1 MGLGMPVARTEELP
15 AAAPESGQTDPLA
28 AHVAPVNKQHR
39 RLWLGYR
46 RHDHGISIGGG
57 GFG

>member
-39 RLWLGYR
+39 R
-46 RHDHGISIGGG
+46 
-57 GFG
+57 